1 MRLLSRIFGGFV
13 LFAVFVFGGV
23 SSSFADMSC
32 KEGMTYYPEVGDCCY
47 AFDGKSCISDFDEW
61 VGIVESLDCKAG
73 SGAYVNSDGN
83 IVCCPE
89 EITQPNELY
98 QCECYDER
106 FEFNP
111 KTGGCDQCKYGMT
124 WYPDV
129 PEEGACCYFFDD
141 KNNIECLTELDQWI
155 NFAKDSLDC
164 GEKGAYVDINNEPH
178 CCPEGTIANEY
189 YGCSCE
195 NPAMTFNNE
204 TGICGCPAGYFWDG
218 GTCLVCPEGYT
229 CIGDLYEPKPNVYAI
244 TLRNYNDT
252 GTHQTIYEK
261 YNTGWYSNS
270 AATTQITKANI
281 PTRSG
286 YKFRGYYTST
296 QADLTANGGNGTRVI
311 TNATSNNLPVNTTFT
326 ANTNLYAAWA
336 KDCTQPANGSCTL
349 TINSNGTAT
358 YTASCNSGYA
368 LSGDGTA
375 TPTCTATTANCY
387 RIDLDNTTNGGTG
400 GAPTSVYM
408 YRDATTYSA
417 SQNQSKWCKLYTD
430 SACTTEVAYSGSYY
444 TLPTTNPTKSHA
456 TFYNYVGSNGSLHY
470 FYRSHINS
478 EISYPQAWDSCIDPD
493 EYYGIN
499 SIGFNASQTP
509 SLTLTAKYDCDEGW
523 RGSCT
528 ISNVYNGYKCFSNT
542 ACTVSPTSTIS
553 FNANGGSGGRSGTVT
568 ATYGS
573 MLPVIT
579 TSNWTTP
586 HRFEYRFTGY
596 SDAQSGGNFY
606 YGSTGASGTVWDK
619 TANTTLYAQWN
630 LFMDNNSGNKL
641 YFYDGNTYKYQILCS
656 RSSCTLPTYST
667 AGITKP
673 TGATWLGWAFLC
685 GNYEYCG
692 AGDATDTGLYGT
704 GSSNGA
710 TSVANNNNFF
720 GRYNEDE
727 LDSSFATGLHAC
739 WEFSVNYNL
748 NGATDQIALMYTNYN
763 NCQGMTLP
771 IPTRDNYIFAGW
783 YDNSSFSGSPVTT
796 IAAGSTGTKTYYA
809 KWTESPCWH
818 TALDN
823 TTYGGTGGTTDIYIN
838 KSTCNV
844 YANAGCTGSAITA
857 LPSTPTK
864 ANAWY
869 SGHYIPSSTWGAL
882 ISPSGSDRFTNLK
895 TECNSNRFYST
906 LVAKYGCDDGYHAAS
921 SATNAACVANSYSVH
936 FNSNCPTTASGTM
949 SNQSFTYGTAQN
961 LTNNGFSCTG
971 YTFAGWAT
979 SASGAKVYNNQES
992 VSDLTTTN
1000 GGTFELYAKW
1010 SAGTYGISYVLN
1022 GGLNVDLATY
1032 TPVEYLSSKSANS
1045 AFSYFDTG
1053 TKFDFGKDFRV
1064 VGKFSNPNTSA
1075 RHILLGSY
1083 YNGDNIFN
1091 IELKTS
1097 PTGAFRTYF
1106 ASGADGNTSQAIAA
1120 NTWTAY
1126 DVFYDPF
1133 SRKSKTIAGTQNFT
1147 LSVPN
1152 GTGEVTKDMRM
1163 FLDYRSSPSAVAYPV
1178 KMAATAIY
1186 KNNALVNYYVPVRN
1200 SSNVCGMYDAKN
1212 NVFKASATAAAF
1224 DCPSVNTMPTSF
1236 TYDTGATISGVPV
1249 RAHSKFA
1256 GWCTNSALT
1265 QGCAMTKT
1273 IAANSTNASQTFYA
1287 KWTCDSGYHASGN
1300 ACVANTISLS
1310 WTTAHGTAPSSPSSC
1325 SYGGTF
1331 TAPAAITDAP
1341 GYDFQGWNINGTL
1354 IAAGETVSCNELGV
1368 GAISGNVS
1376 NSAVWSPASYT
1387 ITLNDSTNGGT
1398 GGSGSIKEVFDTE
1411 WQDSSGRITSVAL
1424 PTKAASG
1431 HDFYV
1436 FTGYSTAASGGTI
1449 KIHGDGVLP
1458 EPTIFTANT
1467 TLYAQFGKCA
1477 CTTGDNVTSC
1487 TATGVSRNQC
1497 EYSYSCASGF
1507 NSGGNTS
1514 GTFTGDIGVA
1524 NNTSPDCSG
1533 KVSYTMILKNHAGS
1547 ACSVTEQKYYY
1558 VPIDNKWYSDS
1569 ALTNEVTHTSSDP
1582 TCPGYTFRGWYWGN
1596 PTGFNDNYTSTAA
1609 NRGQFVQENTSAA
1622 NNNAPNTYQP
1632 YAKNSAN
1639 LSGKTLSANNST
1651 YARWARNCDSVEHGQ
1666 CDLTVAADGYVTYG
1680 VTCDAGH
1687 SPDPSGGGVY
1697 NPSCPADIC
1706 TAGQYLSNGV
1716 CTACTTGYYCA
1727 DGVNRTECPIG
1738 LSTPDNSIAEYHDDA
1753 GDCGRIL
1760 HIGTYEIRLKSV
1772 PSGTTIP
1779 SPAVRFDYDG
1789 DGTADFYARM
1799 SLVASPMRVT
1809 SSGQISSGTNE
1820 KNFKTRYNNSVYY
1833 VCDDGT
1839 CN

>member
-13 LFAVFVFGGV
+13 LFTILVFGGV
-23 SSSFADMSC
+23 SSSFAAPKGDDCYYSDASGKICFATVEEWLDYLFNEIQCDPPAGYIDSDGETHCCPKEDYIYANTTTGFCEC
-32 KEGMTYYPEVGDCCY
+32 KTEYGMVFDPAIPGCVCPTGTEWFGDISEPGCCANIVDDKCCY
-47 AFDGKSCISDFDEW
+47 
-61 VGIVESLDCKAG
+61 
-73 SGAYVNSDGN
+73 Y
-83 IVCCPE
+83 
-89 EITQPNELY
+89 
-98 QCECYDER
+98 
-106 FEFNP
+106 
-111 KTGGCDQCKYGMT
+111 
-124 WYPDV
+124 
-129 PEEGACCYFFDD
+129 YFFDKQNEKD
-141 KNNIECLTELDQWI
+141 LCFSFTEWI
-155 NFAKDSLDC
+155 KLVEDMGGAGYIDTNGDLQDC
-164 GEKGAYVDINNEPH
+164 PAGTSPNTQTGFCETTCAEGEYV
-178 CCPEGTIANEY
+178 
-189 YGCSCE
+189 
-195 NPAMTFNNE
+195 PA
-204 TGICGCPAGYFWDG
+204 GDYICTSCPAGYDCPG
-218 GTCLVCPEGYT
+218 GTFNIIDYENDQGVGDPIIYT
-229 CIGDLYEPKPNVYAI
+229 I
-244 TLRNYNDT
+244 TLRNYNNT
-252 GTHQTIYEK
+252 STHQTIYEK

-270 AATTQITKANI
+270 AATTSISTATV
-281 PTRSG
+281 PSRTG
-286 YKFRGYYTST
+286 YTFRGFYTST
-296 QADLTANGGNGTRVI
+296 QTD
-311 TNATSNNLPVNTTFT
+311 ATSSGNTGTQRITKSGGLPNNTTFA
-326 ANTNLYAAWA
+326 ANTTLYAAWA
-336 KDCTQPANGSCTL
+336 RDCVDSSNCTL
-349 TINSNGTAT
+349 TVANNGTVTYAT
-358 YTASCNSGYA
+358 SCPNGYVSGEGTYNPVCQS
-368 LSGDGTA
+368 SG
-375 TPTCTATTANCY
+375 TANCY
-387 RIDLDNTTNGGTG
+387 RIDLNNTANGGSG
-400 GAPTSVYM
+400 GAPTSIYM
-408 YRDATTYSA
+408 YRDATTYFD

-430 SACTTEVAYSGSYY
+430 SACTTEVATYGNFY
-444 TLPTTNPTKSHA
+444 TIPTTNPTKSHA
-456 TFYNYVGSNGSLHY
+456 TFHHYVGSNDFSPN
-470 FYRSHINS
+470 FYRSYIKYNS
-478 EISYPQAWDSCIDPD
+478 SYPQAWDSCIYPNE

-499 SIGFNASQTP
+499 SLGFDASQTP
-509 SLTLTAKYDCDEGW
+509 SLTFNAVYSCDEGW

-528 ISNVYNGYKCFSNT
+528 LEYYGQTCYSNT
-542 ACTVSPTSTIS
+542 ACTASPTSTIS

-573 MLPVIT
+573 MAPVIT
-579 TSNWTTP
+579 TSNWKTP
-586 HRFEYRFTGY
+586 HRFGY
-596 SDAQSGGNFY
+596 NFQGYFDSNTGGNY
-606 YGSTGASGTVWDK
+606 YYSSTGAPASVWNK
-619 TANTTLYAQWN
+619 TTNTTLYAQWN
-630 LFMDNNSGNKL
+630 FFDLDKL
-641 YFYDGNTYKYQILCS
+641 YFYTFDNGYYSGHGVCS
-656 RSSCTLPTYST
+656 RTSCNTLPTYST
-667 AGITKP
+667 AGFTKP

-685 GNYEYCG
+685 GDYRYCG
-692 AGDATDTGLYGT
+692 AGDATDTGLYAAGT
-704 GSSNGA
+704 NVTASN
-710 TSVANNNNFF
+710 VVNNFF
-720 GRYNEDE
+720 GRWNEAKN
-727 LDSSFATGLHAC
+727 DSSFNGGLYAC
-739 WEFSVNYNL
+739 WQFNISYEL
-748 NGATDQIALMYTNYN
+748 NGGTNPGGAPTTYN
-763 NCQGMTLP
+763 NCQNTTLP
-771 IPTRDNYIFAGW
+771 TPTLENYVFGGW
-783 YDNSSFSGSPVTT
+783 YENSSFTGNPVTT
-796 IAAGSTGTKTYYA
+796 IPGATTGAKIYYA

-818 TALDN
+818 TVLDN
-823 TTYGGTGGTTDIYIN
+823 TTYGGTGGTTDIYID

-857 LPSTPTK
+857 LSSTPTK
-864 ANAWY
+864 TNAGY
-869 SGHYIPSSTWGAL
+869 TGHYNPAEPGWGAL
-882 ISPSGSDRFTNLK
+882 ITTSDSDRFTNLK
-895 TECNSNRFYST
+895 AECNNNRFYSP
-906 LVAKYGCDDGYHAAS
+906 LVAKYNCSDGYHAVS
-921 SATNAACVANSYSVH
+921 SATNAACVVNSYSVH

-979 SASGAKVYNNQES
+979 SASGAKVYDNQQS
-992 VSDLTTTN
+992 VSNLTTTN
-1000 GGTFELYAKW
+1000 DGTFELYAKW
-1010 SAGTYGISYVLN
+1010 SVETYGISYVLN
-1022 GGLNVDLATY
+1022 GGLSVDLDTY
-1032 TPVEYLSSKSANS
+1032 TPVEYVSSKSANS

-1083 YNGDNIFN
+1083 LNANDVLNL
-1091 IELKTS
+1091 ELMAS
-1097 PTGAFRTYF
+1097 PTGAFRTWF
-1106 ASGADGNTSQAIAA
+1106 ADRDGEGNSNTTAIDA
-1120 NTWTAY
+1120 NTWTGY
-1126 DVFYDPF
+1126 NTYYDPVT
-1133 SRKSKTIAGTQNFT
+1133 RKSTSTTSVSSGNLTILPF
-1147 LSVPN
+1147 SVPQ
-1152 GTGEVTKDMRM
+1152 GTGEVARSMRM
-1163 FLDYRSSPSAVAYPV
+1163 FMDYRTSSPATVQYPV
-1178 KMAATAIY
+1178 KMAATAMY
-1186 KNNALVNYYVPVRN
+1186 KNNSLVNYYVPVRN
-1200 SSNVCGMYDAKN
+1200 SNNVCGMYDAKN

-1224 DCPSVNTMPTSF
+1224 DCPSTTTMPTSF
-1236 TYDTGATISGVPV
+1236 AYDTGATISGVPV
-1249 RAHSKFA
+1249 REHSQFA

-1273 IAANSTNASQTFYA
+1273 IAANSTNSAQTFYA
-1287 KWTCDSGYHASGN
+1287 KWTCDAGYHASGN
-1300 ACVANTISLS
+1300 ACVANSIRLS

-1331 TAPAAITDAP
+1331 TAPAAISAT
-1341 GYDFQGWNINGTL
+1341 GYMFGGWNINGNTV
-1354 IAAGETVSCNELGV
+1354 AAGETVSCNELGV
-1368 GAISGNVS
+1368 GARSGNVS
-1376 NSAVWSPASYT
+1376 ISAVWSPATYI
-1387 ITLNDSTNGGT
+1387 ITLNDSTNGGS
-1398 GGSGSIKEVFDTE
+1398 GGDGSVKEVYNTE
-1411 WQDSSGRITSVAL
+1411 WKNSAGTQTITDVTI

-1431 HDFYV
+1431 HNFYV
-1436 FTGYSTAASGGTI
+1436 FTGYYTAASGGTLE
-1449 KIHGDGVLP
+1449 IHGDGVLQ
-1458 EPTIFTANT
+1458 EPTKFTANT
-1467 TLYAQFGKCA
+1467 TLYAQFGTCA

-1487 TATGVSRNQC
+1487 TVAGVSRNQC

-1507 NSGGNTS
+1507 NSGGATS
-1514 GTFTGDIGVA
+1514 GTFMGDIGVA

-1582 TCPGYTFRGWYWGN
+1582 TCPGYTFRGWYWGD
-1596 PTGFNDNYTSTAA
+1596 PTGFNDIYPSTAA

-1687 SPDPSGGGVY
+1687 SPDPAGGGVY

-1820 KNFKTRYNNSVYY
+1820 KSFKTRYNNSVYY